1 MKVIFH
7 VVENNK
13 WDAVLSNVKD
23 LLDNVEDCQIE
34 IIIMSKAAALFNS
47 YTGADFS
54 GIIGNPKVNI
64 IIGEKA
70 LEENRLNKDMLPKGI
85 QVLPLVIT
93 RIVELENEG
102 YGYIRL

>member
-7 VVENNK
+7 VVDNDK
-13 WDAVLSNVKD
+13 WDAVLSNVRD
-23 LLDNVEDCQIE
+23 ILNNTDDCKIE
-34 IIIMSKAAALFNS
+34 IIVMSKAAALFNS

-54 GIIGNPKVNI
+54 GVIGNPKVNI

-70 LEENRLNKDMLPKGI
+70 LEENRLNRDMLPKGI
-85 QVLPLVIT
+85 EVLPLVIT